1 MADFQQRGPIATL
14 PRLVVKDWARRE
26 RELVAYA
33 KNKPVAVLI
42 PCLAKEMESDSLGRI
57 CRELNEVAFVDLV
70 VISLD
75 QASSAEFRQAQEYF
89 SRMRHATALVWTDNP
104 QLTGLLSQVEESVG
118 RKLTRGKGKAVW
130 LGLGFLLAQSKAY
143 TIALHDADILTYSRD
158 LLANLVTP
166 LLHPS
171 LEFDFVKAYYSRFSS
186 ALYGRVTRLFIRPLL
201 QALGN
206 VVGRHPYLSYLAAFR
221 YPLAGEVA
229 MIMSLA
235 RWIRIPG
242 DWGLEVGVLFEILRH
257 RSPRRIC
264 QVDVADQFDHKHQEL
279 SPTDATQGLHRMAV
293 DIAKHLLRTF
303 SAAGVVLNEGAFK
316 SMRVAYQRY
325 AEDAVSD
332 SFAVATF
339 NGLAYDRHGEELAV
353 ETFAKALAEGI
364 EEFLADPLGTPPLP
378 HWERV
383 VSALPSVPGELTK
396 IVEESGGLLYQ

>member
-14 PRLVVKDWARRE
+14 PRLVAKDWLLWE
-26 RELVAYA
+26 SELVAYS
-33 KNKPVAVLI
+33 KSKPVALLI
-42 PCLAKEMESDSLGRI
+42 PCLAKEMESNSLEGI
-57 CRELNEVAFVDLV
+57 CGELKEVSFIDLV

-75 QASSAEFRQAQEYF
+75 QASSEDFRRAQEYF
-89 SRMRHATALVWTDNP
+89 SRMRQTTALVWTDNP
-104 QLTGLLSQVEESVG
+104 QLAGLLSQVEASVG
-118 RKLTRGKGKAVW
+118 RKLTRGKGRAVW
-130 LGLGFLLAQSKAY
+130 LGLGYLLAQRKVHA
-143 TIALHDADILTYSRD
+143 IALHDADILTYSRQ

-171 LEFDFVKAYYSRFSS
+171 LEFDFAKAYYPRFSS
-186 ALYGRVTRLFIRPLL
+186 ALYGRVTRLFMRPLL
-201 QALGN
+201 QAMGD

-229 MIMSLA
+229 MITDLA

-264 QVDVADQFDHKHQEL
+264 QVNVADRFDHKHQQL

-332 SFAVATF
+332 SFAVAVF
-339 NGLAYDRHGEELAV
+339 NDLTYDRHGEEVAV

-364 EEFLADPLGTPPLP
+364 QEFLIDPLGTPPLP

-383 VSALPSVPGELTK
+383 ISALPGIPGELAK
-396 IVEESGGLLYQ
+396 IVEESGGLLHQ